1 MNYIKDCPVVKLYVN
16 DIAQITDDSWV
27 DIYEWSEEKGEI
39 ICIYKDE
46 PGAPNAS
53 DDILR
58 REIDVIYPEDGED
71 RDGDGYTE
79 RVLSIMLKDAQI

>member
-16 DIAQITDDSWV
+16 DIAQIVDDSWV

-39 ICIYKDE
+39 VCIYKDE
-46 PGAPNAS
+46 PGAPNVS